1 MKLIKHWQKEIIYS
15 GKDVPELKGVKM
27 IKVDSVWQP
36 SIKERLYL
44 LFYGQI
50 WLNIRSDVGASV
62 LTDISFKR
70 PLKEQRND

>member
-15 GKDVPELKGVKM
+15 GKDVPALKGVKM

-50 WLNIRSDVGASV
+50 WLNIRSDVGANV
-62 LTDISFKR
+62 LTDVSFKYH
-70 PLKEQRND
+70 LKEQSND